1 VGTTLKKL
9 VGALYEHR
17 KQIGNEVV
25 EYENRA
31 RSENAG
37 LVGRASEVA
46 VWITKKPRGI
56 DDLTNDSREE

>member
-1 VGTTLKKL
+1 MGATLKKL